1 MCGIAGIMVKH
12 NGASADTP
20 PLGDAL
26 YRMLYEL
33 RHRGCDAAGTAL
45 YLDAPREY
53 ITARVSLFN
62 SKEDLPTL
70 RRIVNEYAELGE
82 CDLYRTNSP
91 YTMARVTLQCE
102 PRDVPRLYREIN
114 AQPSLCVHSLSDCM
128 QVIKDVG
135 TADALAEYGGLRN
148 VQGQHAL
155 GHTRLATESIDN
167 LNFAHPFSTD
177 LMPELTVV
185 HNGQLTN
192 YFKLRRKLEAKGVR
206 CKTFNDSEIIAHYLA
221 YKMTRE
227 DKTLQQ
233 ALTASLDDFDGV
245 YSYLV
250 ATDTAIGAVRDR
262 LGIKPILFYQQNGLL
277 LLGSEQV
284 SFEAVDPD
292 IYAAEMAPGEV
303 RVWSKN

>member
-1 MCGIAGIMVKH
+1 MCGIAGIMVRDEI
-12 NGASADTP
+12 N
-20 PLGDAL
+20 LGDAL
-26 YRMLYEL
+26 YKMLYEI

-45 YLDAPREY
+45 YLEQPRDY
-53 ITARVSLFN
+53 LTARVSLFN
-62 SKEDLPTL
+62 PTEDLPAL
-70 RRIVNEYAELGE
+70 RRIVNEFAELGE
-82 CDLYRTNSP
+82 CDVYRTNSP
-91 YTMARVTLQCE
+91 YSMARLTLQCE
-102 PRDVPRLYREIN
+102 PRDVSRLYREIN
-114 AQPSLCVHSLSDCM
+114 AQPSLCVHSLSDRM

-135 TADALAEYGGLRN
+135 TADALAEFGGLRA
-148 VQGQHAL
+148 VKGQHAL

-167 LNFAHPFSTD
+167 LNFAHPFSSD
-177 LMPELTVV
+177 LLPAITVV

-227 DKTLQQ
+227 DKTFYE

-245 YSYLV
+245 FSYLA
-250 ATDTAIGAVRDR
+250 ATDSGIGAVRDR
-262 LGIKPILFYQQNGLL
+262 LGIKPILYYQHNGLL